1 MASRKEEK
9 ERLRAQRLAAER
21 AAQSGGRR
29 RLYAGY
35 AVAGILTL
43 AVIAGLVA
51 VIASGG
57 GGGTAA
63 ADACDNAHIQNTG
76 SFKGLEP
83 DCREGTQES
92 VAPTQ
97 YGDLAVSAQK
107 ASCQLKLKLP
117 DEGNTHVP
125 NSTRVHYGTVPPTSG
140 NHNPVP
146 ISDGAYSTPVTS
158 DTSKQSNIRNE
169 VHAMEHGRVEI
180 HYAPDLPE
188 DQQLALKG
196 VFDADPD
203 GMLLYPDPDMPYAVA
218 VTAWTNEVVC
228 PEYNPIVLDVI
239 RNFRDQYR
247 GNGPEQQIPV
257 HLG

>member
-21 AAQSGGRR
+21 AAQSTGRA
-29 RLYAGY
+29 RLLLGY
-35 AVAGILTL
+35 VVAGVLAL
-43 AVIAGLVA
+43 AVIVGLVV

-57 GGGTAA
+57 SDSGVG
-63 ADACDNAHIQNTG
+63 ACGNAHIQNTG

-83 DCREGTQES
+83 DCRQGTSES
-92 VAPTQ
+92 KSPVQYADLKVAA
-97 YGDLAVSAQK
+97 DK
-107 ASCQLKLKLP
+107 AGCQLKLDLP

-125 NSTRVHYGTVPPTSG
+125 DSTPVHYGTVPPTSG

-146 ISDGAYSTPVTS
+146 ISDGAYTTPVTS
-158 DTSKQSNIRNE
+158 DTSKHPNIRNE
-169 VHAMEHGRVEI
+169 VHAMEHGRIEI
-180 HYAPDLPE
+180 HYKPSLPE

-203 GMLLYPDPDMPYAVA
+203 GVLLYPDPDMPYDVA

-228 PEYNPIVLDVI
+228 PTYNPVILDVI
-239 RNFRDQYR
+239 RNFRDTYR
-247 GNGPEQQIPV
+247 GNGPEQQIPIN
-257 HLG
+257 LG